1 MLIIA
6 APRDSGS
13 TRDQRIDAS
22 QTVQLLSTE
31 TTMPLNRTSTPMI
44 AERIAETTL
53 AGFNRHYAR
62 FRDCGRRARTAF
74 EEADWH
80 ASQTLT
86 RERIQFYDDRV
97 NETTAQIAEEIGD
110 AELPPEIWRAV
121 KLAYTG
127 LLLEHKQPELA
138 ETFFNSVI
146 CKLLHRSYFHN
157 EYIFFRPAISTELIE
172 ADPPTYK
179 SYYATGR
186 GLADVFE
193 RVLLDFSWQR
203 PFRNLAGDTR
213 AIVEAATAYL
223 GGRLPAQQPNF
234 QLQVLTSPFY
244 RNKAAYVVGKVVNGH
259 HEYPFALPVLHDGD
273 KRLFVDT
280 VLLEPARISQLF
292 SLNRAYF
299 LVDMEVPS
307 AYVQFLRTIMPG
319 KPKSEIYTMLGLQKQ
334 GKTMFYRDLIQHLR
348 HSEDNFIVAPGIR
361 GLVMA
366 VFTLPSFPYVFKIIK
381 DKIGPPKD
389 VDRATVMRKYLLV
402 KQHDRVGRM
411 ADTLEFSNVALPRD
425 RFDGA
430 LIDELKDVAP
440 SVVCEEGD
448 EVIIKHVYI
457 ERRMEPL
464 NLYLDRV
471 SPEKAEAAV
480 REYGNAIREL
490 AAANIFPGDMLFK
503 NFGVTRYDR
512 VVFYDYD
519 EIEYLT
525 DCRFREIPP
534 APDFETE
541 LSGEPWYSVGRND
554 VFPEEFS
561 RFLLGNDQVR
571 KPFLKYHA
579 DLLSTEF
586 WRERQ
591 ERIRAGQL
599 EDFYPYP
606 QELRFRHQASPQAAT
621 V

>member
-1 MLIIA
+1 MILA
-6 APRDSGS
+6 ASAPS
-13 TRDQRIDAS
+13 
-22 QTVQLLSTE
+22 L
-31 TTMPLNRTSTPMI
+31 
-44 AERIAETTL
+44 AERIARTTL
-53 AGFNRHYAR
+53 EGFDRHYAR

-74 EEADWH
+74 EAADWH
-80 ASQTLT
+80 GSQALV
-86 RERIQFYDDRV
+86 RERIQFYDERV
-97 NETTAQIAEEIGD
+97 RETTEQIASEIGD
-110 AELPPEIWRAV
+110 AELPASLWRAV
-121 KLAYTG
+121 KLAYMG

-157 EYIFFRPAISTELIE
+157 EFIFFRPAISTELIE
-172 ADPPTYK
+172 ADPPTYT
-179 SYYATGR
+179 SYYADAD
-186 GLADVFE
+186 GLLGMFE
-193 RVLLDFSWQR
+193 RMLLAVGWQR
-203 PFRNLAGDTR
+203 PFRNLR
-213 AIVEAATAYL
+213 ADCQAILTAAAEHL
-223 GGRLPAQQPNF
+223 GGRLPAPQPNF
-234 QLQVLTSPFY
+234 QLQVLNSPFY
-244 RNKAAYVVGKVVNGH
+244 RNKAAYIVGKVINGH
-259 HEYPFALPVLHDGD
+259 YEYPFALPILHDANG
-273 KRLFVDT
+273 RLVVDT
-280 VLLEPARISQLF
+280 VLLETKHISQLF

-348 HSEDNFIVAPGIR
+348 HSADNFIIAPGIR
-361 GLVMA
+361 GLVMV
-366 VFTLPSFPYVFKIIK
+366 VFTLPSFPYVFKVIK
-381 DKIGPPKD
+381 DKIAPPKE
-389 VDRATVMRKYLLV
+389 VDRETVKRKYLLV

-425 RFDGA
+425 RFSPELLA
-430 LIDELKDVAP
+430 ELKEVAP
-440 SVVCEEGD
+440 SVIDEEGD
-448 EVIIKHVYI
+448 EIIIKHVYI

-471 SPEKAEAAV
+471 SPERAEAAI

-490 AAANIFPGDMLFK
+490 AAANIFPGDMLYK

-541 LSGEPWYSVGRND
+541 MSGEPWYSVAKND
-554 VFPEEFS
+554 VFPEEFG
-561 RFLLGNDQVR
+561 RFLLGNPRVR
-571 KPFLKYHA
+571 ESFLKYHA
-579 DLLSTEF
+579 DLLRPEF

-599 EDFYPYP
+599 EDFFPYP
-606 QELRFRHQASPQAAT
+606 HELRFCKRGIGAVST
-621 V
+621 